1 MAAGGFMFEKVEISY
16 DSTAYPTK
24 REWGLAVHKA
34 RCQAFLKAAK
44 RATANEGASNWES
57 IETGLYN
64 EFSESITVDALG
76 TGQTLYIQDVHPLT
90 LDSAGQYP
98 AFVSYFRAPVA
109 DELGNRSEFMII
121 TASSFN
127 LYSSYK
133 GTPSYGMFI
142 DYRRCMPCPNG
153 GTSSQ
158 DRVLS
163 HSCLQAFA
171 ANGFYSYDHESPS
184 MKAGE
189 LYICQHVEC
198 MPQYCTR
205 YQYTSLSKSL
215 VYNPGTAS
223 YSFGYAVKGNVIETF
238 YKRSNYASGIW
249 LISICGKIFTDDCV
263 GSEWPYG
270 AMASGRVNDLENDN
284 QVPGGSPFLWA
295 DVNSMGTGGQPHATL
310 TSAGA
315 PFPSMTDAATS
326 SGGADIKRSCLWP
339 AFLPTLANTL
349 SIPSEIMY
357 SAILFTYIQNRNNTT
372 SPFSGSGLDDTK
384 TITKGFVNTE
394 IARCVPACACRAAGS
409 VYQSG
414 KFIALFCETGIAG
427 MLIGWDASNANF
439 V

>member
-1 MAAGGFMFEKVEISY
+1 
-16 DSTAYPTK
+16 
-24 REWGLAVHKA
+24 
-34 RCQAFLKAAK
+34 
-44 RATANEGASNWES
+44 
-57 IETGLYN
+57 
-64 EFSESITVDALG
+64 
-76 TGQTLYIQDVHPLT
+76 
-90 LDSAGQYP
+90 
-98 AFVSYFRAPVA
+98 
-109 DELGNRSEFMII
+109 
-121 TASSFN
+121 
-127 LYSSYK
+127 
-133 GTPSYGMFI
+133 
-142 DYRRCMPCPNG
+142 MPCPNG